1 MTDRPTPMPRW
12 ALLAIYLV
20 AWVLLMLVFA
30 SQSYAMGALKGEP
43 MSFENAFL
51 WAVGDWSAW
60 SIVAPLPLLLARRWP
75 LGTLGLVRGTL
86 VYAAGFLGTL
96 VVHAGLYLA
105 LDRLIGT
112 AWRPEDPFVTMW
124 GLYIIKKAAFDLLV
138 FAALVGLMHGLG
150 YYALYRERELQTAR
164 LTAQL
169 AESRLHV
176 LATQLQPHFLF
187 NTLNTVSALIRR
199 DPDGAD
205 RVIARLGDLLRMSLQ
220 REGVPC
226 ATIKDELAFLD
237 PFVEIQRTRFQ
248 DRLTVRVAVAPD
260 VLDALV
266 PALLLQP
273 LVENAIKHGMEP
285 KAGAVTVVVTV
296 RREGARLLIEV
307 CDDGRG
313 VPSEG
318 PSREGIGLGNTRAR
332 LQELYGAEASFSIA
346 PGAAGG
352 CCVRIA
358 LPFRTS

>member
-1 MTDRPTPMPRW
+1 MTDAPSPTPRW
-12 ALLAIYLV
+12 ALLAIYLL
-20 AWVLLMLVFA
+20 AWVLLVLVFA
-30 SQSYAMGALKGEP
+30 TQSYAMASLKGDP
-43 MSFENAFL
+43 MTWWSAFI
-51 WAVGDWSAW
+51 WVAADWSAW
-60 SIVAPLPLLLARRWP
+60 ALVAPFPLWLARTFPIGREQI
-75 LGTLGLVRGTL
+75 GRSVFIYG
-86 VYAAGFLGTL
+86 AGFLITL
-96 VVHAGLYLA
+96 IAHAGTYLA
-105 LDRLIGT
+105 IDRALGI
-112 AWRPEDPFVTMW
+112 AWRPEDPFITMW
-124 GLYIIKKAAFDLLV
+124 GLYMVKKAAFDTLV
-138 FAALVGLMHGLG
+138 YALLVGLMHGIG
-150 YYALYRERELQTAR
+150 YYALYRERELQTSR

-226 ATIKDELAFLD
+226 ATIKDELAFLE

-248 DRLTVRVAVAPD
+248 DRLTVRMEIAPD
-260 VLDALV
+260 VLEAKV
-266 PALLLQP
+266 PSLLLQP

-296 RREGARLLIEV
+296 RREDTKLRMEV

-318 PSREGIGLGNTRAR
+318 PAREGIGLGNTRAR

-352 CCVRIA
+352 CCVRI
-358 LPFRTS
+358 LVPFRTT